1 MTFSFLP
8 STGHLVVSTPPKWS
22 IKRKNARISQTPPVL
37 DRLSAGR
44 RQCMLSSLC
53 RHAAVFR
60 RSGWLQTGFHLAC
73 KEIIYVRIF
82 PKKWHQSIT
91 DSFLTLSST
100 LASLIDCSKSGS
112 SRASFNFFSYTAR
125 IRGMLSGFS
134 ASSVVH
140 RRKQTLELIALS
152 FELSL
157 EI

>member
-1 MTFSFLP
+1 
-8 STGHLVVSTPPKWS
+8 
-22 IKRKNARISQTPPVL
+22 
-37 DRLSAGR
+37 
-44 RQCMLSSLC
+44 
-53 RHAAVFR
+53 
-60 RSGWLQTGFHLAC
+60 
-73 KEIIYVRIF
+73 
-82 PKKWHQSIT
+82 
-91 DSFLTLSST
+91 